1 MPSQLVGWHSSFLR
15 ASKSGTSSIGSKSKK
30 PSGHFLVFLKNRF
43 SRASL
48 IMPSL
53 RPSDFDRR
61 FIFSANS
68 LRAQIAKVIEISF
81 VKGRQLAELMLN
93 YGADLDFRGSL
104 GDTPLILAV
113 RSNDSD
119 MRQFLTQRGADYNLQ
134 NNKGMSARILVEL
147 IQRPTPDDETS
158 ES

>member
-1 MPSQLVGWHSSFLR
+1 
-15 ASKSGTSSIGSKSKK
+15 
-30 PSGHFLVFLKNRF
+30 
-43 SRASL
+43 
-48 IMPSL
+48 MPSL

-61 FIFSANS
+61 FIFPPNS

-134 NNKGMSARILVEL
+134 NNKG
-147 IQRPTPDDETS
+147 DECANTS
-158 ES
+158 RADSKAHPRR